1 MVVFYNVS
9 ELPEG
14 HRIWSCNS
22 TPYTW
27 DNGLQ
32 RDGPDLP
39 LRRTSPTFS
48 PEAKKEARTSPPLEA
63 EWGLEA
69 GDAAAQGGSTLTPR
83 IRSSRGLAHHA
94 APSKEGSIG

>member
-32 RDGPDLP
+32 CDGPDLP
-39 LRRTSPTFS
+39 LRRTSPTFFVRG
-48 PEAKKEARTSPPLEA
+48 EKRDTEWDLEA
-63 EWGLEA
+63 C
-69 GDAAAQGGSTLTPR
+69 DAAAQGGL
-83 IRSSRGLAHHA
+83 H
-94 APSKEGSIG
+94 